1 MNSTEPLSLRSV
13 SPKNLILKKR
23 PTITGIV
30 HIGLGNFHRAH
41 LAIYTATAM
50 EKFGGN
56 WGICAY
62 SMRNEKL
69 ASAMRTQDNLYSV
82 VEIGPET
89 EAALIPGV
97 HTRTLVGES
106 DLPELVAQ
114 IANPE
119 TKIVSLTV
127 TEAGYYISQGSRGLD
142 IQHPDVIND
151 LSGKISKTIYGILT
165 QALSI
170 RARIGAGPI
179 TILSC
184 DNVASNG
191 SQCHSLILE
200 FVEHIG
206 NSELKD
212 FLSTQVSFPNSMVDR
227 IVPGTESAHLTMA
240 AERLGVTDAIP
251 VPAEKFT
258 MWAVEDNF
266 IAGRP
271 QWEAAGAIF
280 TTEVEKF
287 EVMKLR
293 LLNGAHSLLA
303 YVGALSGHQTIPES
317 RFDPLIERALREA
330 LYKEYLPS
338 LEMPSGL
345 NADTY
350 IEQLFMRW
358 SNTALRD
365 KTARVGSDGSS
376 KLPQRITVP
385 ALESYVRGE
394 EPKILALTVAAWLM
408 CISEFD
414 GFERGPYA
422 EQMKDP
428 ARLKIIEIAK
438 SSADV
443 ATLVTRFFA
452 ESGVFSNAL
461 SDNASFV
468 QLTSRYTEIIMSQG
482 IAAAITA
489 SLS

>member
-1 MNSTEPLSLRSV
+1 MEPLSLRSV
-13 SPKNLILKKR
+13 TPKNLILKKR

-41 LAIYTATAM
+41 LAIYTAIAM

-69 ASAMRTQDNLYSV
+69 VSGMRTQDNLYSV

-89 EAALIPGV
+89 EAAVIPGV

-106 DLPELVAQ
+106 DLPELIAQ

-170 RARIGAGPI
+170 RARTGAGPI

-212 FLSTQVSFPNSMVDR
+212 FISTQVSFPNSMVDR
-227 IVPGTESAHLTMA
+227 IVPGTESRHITMA

-258 MWAVEDNF
+258 MLAVEDDF

-358 SNTALRD
+358 SNTALGD

-385 ALESYVRGE
+385 ALERYARGE

-408 CISEFD
+408 CISEFN

-452 ESGVFSNAL
+452 ESGVFSNKL
-461 SDNASFV
+461 SDSASFV
-468 QLTSRYTEIIMSQG
+468 QLTTRYTEIIMSQG

>member
-1 MNSTEPLSLRSV
+1 MEPLSLRSV
-13 SPKNLILKKR
+13 TPKNLILKKR

-41 LAIYTATAM
+41 LAIYTAIAM
-50 EKFGGN
+50 EKFGGY

-69 ASAMRTQDNLYSV
+69 VSAMRTQDNLYSV

-89 EAALIPGV
+89 EAAVIPGV

-106 DLPELVAQ
+106 DLPELIAQ

-165 QALSI
+165 QALSV

-212 FLSTQVSFPNSMVDR
+212 FISTQVSFPNSMVDR
-227 IVPGTESAHLTMA
+227 IVPGTESAHLMMA

-345 NADTY
+345 KADTY

-358 SNTALRD
+358 SNTALGD

-408 CISEFD
+408 CISEFN

-422 EQMKDP
+422 KQMKDP

-443 ATLVTRFFA
+443 STLVTRFFS
-452 ESGVFSNAL
+452 ESGVFSIEL

-468 QLTSRYTEIIMSQG
+468 QLTTRCTEIIMSQG

>member
-1 MNSTEPLSLRSV
+1 MEPLSLSSV
-13 SPKNLILKKR
+13 TPKNLILKKR

-41 LAIYTATAM
+41 LAIYTAIAM

-62 SMRNEKL
+62 SMSNEKL
-69 ASAMRTQDNLYSV
+69 VSGMRTQDNLYSV

-89 EAALIPGV
+89 EAAVIPGV

-106 DLPELVAQ
+106 DLPELIAQ

-170 RARIGAGPI
+170 RARTGAGPI

-212 FLSTQVSFPNSMVDR
+212 FISTQVSFPNSMVDR
-227 IVPGTESAHLTMA
+227 IVPGTESRHITMA

-258 MWAVEDNF
+258 MWAVEDDF

-317 RFDPLIERALREA
+317 RFNPLIERALREA

-358 SNTALRD
+358 SNTALGD

-385 ALESYVRGE
+385 ALESYARGE

-408 CISEFD
+408 CISEFN

-452 ESGVFSNAL
+452 ESGVFSNEL
-461 SDNASFV
+461 SDSASFV
-468 QLTSRYTEIIMSQG
+468 QLTTRYTEIIMSQG
-482 IAAAITA
+482 IADAITA